1 MGKVMAGI
9 LEEGRW
15 GVMGER
21 RWEDMAMIGVKVPRG
36 IYAHIV
42 GVDIVRQ
49 DISDT
54 SG

>member
-21 RWEDMAMIGVKVPRG
+21 RWEDMAMIGVKVLGRTDHTGLNGLSRG
-36 IYAHIV
+36 
-42 GVDIVRQ
+42 DSP
-49 DISDT
+49 D
-54 SG
+54 